1 MSRGLGAGQLLK
13 GAWSAALNAT
23 EKRVSRARPAP
34 PFQASRFPSS
44 SPFPLY
50 SPHHIHFFLFWSLV
64 FFNLSLAVFFSTH
77 APWCVKGARST
88 VKSGEATHRPQLW
101 AVTGQAAAGMVR
113 GRRDESGLGFSA
125 STCSLRPTGNAIQ
138 AFGNGT
144 DVNLSPKNPS
154 FQATQAPR
162 AEKTPALPDDLSDS
176 TSLGTSVITTCT
188 SVQVRRCG
196 SVAGE
201 WSQGE
206 LRPLTSTVM
215 SEVGAG
221 NERTGGQA

>member
-1 MSRGLGAGQLLK
+1 MSRGLGVGQLLK

-44 SPFPLY
+44 SPFLLY
-50 SPHHIHFFLFWSLV
+50 IPHHIHFFLFWSLV

-77 APWCVKGARST
+77 APWCVKGSCST
-88 VKSGEATHRPQLW
+88 VKSGEATHRPQLR
-101 AVTGQAAAGMVR
+101 AVTGQVAAGMVR
-113 GRRDESGLGFSA
+113 GRSDESGLDFSA

-162 AEKTPALPDDLSDS
+162 AEKTPSLPDDLSDS

-196 SVAGE
+196 SAAGE

-215 SEVGAG
+215 SEVGVG
-221 NERTGGQA
+221 NEKTGGQA